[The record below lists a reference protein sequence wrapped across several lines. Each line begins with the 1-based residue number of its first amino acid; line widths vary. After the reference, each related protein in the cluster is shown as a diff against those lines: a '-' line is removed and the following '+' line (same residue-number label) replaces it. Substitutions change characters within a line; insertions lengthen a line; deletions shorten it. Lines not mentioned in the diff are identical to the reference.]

1 MFSDECGREVKAK
14 FEEIEARLDEIEDTM
29 DKIIL
34 QNRDLEAH
42 LTNEQITF
50 IHNKKSILQT

>member
-42 LTNEQITF
+42 LTN
-50 IHNKKSILQT
+50 

>member
-14 FEEIEARLDEIEDTM
+14 FEEIEARLDDIEDTM

-42 LTNEQITF
+42 LTN
-50 IHNKKSILQT
+50 